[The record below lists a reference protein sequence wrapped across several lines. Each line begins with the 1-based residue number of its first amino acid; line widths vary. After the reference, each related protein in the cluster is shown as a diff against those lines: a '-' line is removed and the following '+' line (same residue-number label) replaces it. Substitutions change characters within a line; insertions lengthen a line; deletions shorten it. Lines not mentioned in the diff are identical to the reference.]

1 MAVNSSEDGA
11 GPASVWSEAFSVGI
25 PEIDSD
31 HRILFDLAGQIV
43 EAANGEEA
51 AVVTGGVLLALSDY
65 ADYHF
70 EREERVMRAVGYPGE
85 ADHTIGHEKL
95 RATVNQMA
103 ARYQADPNAVAASE
117 LAAFLLN
124 WLTNHILDEDMQY
137 RPYAERN
144 KAAGA
149 AAAASIGSEFFTD
162 EDADDLLV
170 FQEAG
175 RPE

>member
-1 MAVNSSEDGA
+1 MAVNSSDGGA

-25 PEIDSD
+25 PEIDAD
-31 HRILFDLAGQIV
+31 HRILFDLAGQII
-43 EAANGEEA
+43 EAATGEEA
-51 AVVTGGVLLALSDY
+51 AVVTGSVLLALSDY

-70 EREERVMRAVGYPGE
+70 EREERVMRAVGYPAE

-95 RATVNQMA
+95 RAKVHQMA
-103 ARYQADPNAVAASE
+103 ERYQADPTAVAAGD

-124 WLTNHILDEDMQY
+124 WLTNHILHEDMQY

-149 AAAASIGSEFFTD
+149 AAAASIGSEFFID
-162 EDADDLLV
+162 EGANDLPV
-170 FQEAG
+170 FREAG